1 MKTVYFKNSGDHT
14 EEVLKIVK
22 EFIKEEKIKS
32 IVVASTT
39 GKTGVLVS
47 SIFKGLN
54 VIVVTHSTGF
64 IKPNYQELNEENAKK
79 IIENGAKILTAT
91 HALSGVERAIRRKF
105 NTILPLEIIANA
117 LRLFGEGTKVA
128 IEITIMATDAGL
140 INAGEDIIAI
150 GGTGKGA
157 DTALLIKAA
166 NSFNFFD
173 LKIRKIICK
182 PYDF

>member
-1 MKTVYFKNSGDHT
+1 METIYFEKSGDHT

-22 EFIKEEKIKS
+22 EFIKKEEIKS
-32 IVVASTT
+32 IIVASTT
-39 GKTGVLVS
+39 GKTGVLAS

-54 VIVVTHSTGF
+54 VVIVTHSTGF
-64 IKPNYQELNEENAKK
+64 IKPNYQELDKENAKK
-79 IIENGAKILTAT
+79 IIENGAKILTTT
-91 HALSGVERAIRRKF
+91 HALSGIERAIRKKF

-140 INAGEDIIAI
+140 VNAGENVIAI
-150 GGTGKGA
+150 AGTGRGA

-173 LKIRKIICK
+173 LKVRKIICK

>member
-1 MKTVYFKNSGDHT
+1 MERIYFKNAGEHT

-22 EFIKEEKIKS
+22 EFIEKEKVRS

-39 GKTGVLVS
+39 GKTGVLAS
-47 SIFKGLN
+47 SILKGLN
-54 VIVVTHSTGF
+54 VIVVTHVTGF
-64 IKPNYQELNEENAKK
+64 VKPNYQEMNERNAKK

-91 HALSGVERAIRRKF
+91 HALSGAERAIRKKF

-117 LRLFGEGTKVA
+117 LRLFGQGTKVA
-128 IEITIMATDAGL
+128 IEITLMAADAGL
-140 INAGEDIIAI
+140 INEGEDIVAI
-150 GGTGKGA
+150 GGTNSGA

-166 NSFNFFD
+166 TSFNLFD
-173 LKIRKIICK
+173 LKVRKIICK

>member
-1 MKTVYFKNSGDHT
+1 METIYFKNSGEHT
-14 EEVLKIVK
+14 EEVLKMVK
-22 EFIKEEKIKS
+22 DFVEKEKIKS
-32 IVVASTT
+32 IVVASTSGRT
-39 GKTGVLVS
+39 GALAS

-54 VIVVTHSTGF
+54 VVVVTHSTGF
-64 IKPNYQELNEENAKK
+64 VKPNYQELNEENAKK
-79 IIENGAKILTAT
+79 IIENGAKILTTT
-91 HALSGVERAIRRKF
+91 HALSGAERAIRKKF

-140 INAGEDIIAI
+140 IDSGEDIVAIA
-150 GGTGKGA
+150 GTNRGA

-166 NSFNFFD
+166 NSFD
-173 LKIRKIICK
+173 LFNLKVRKIICK

>member
-1 MKTVYFKNSGDHT
+1 METIYFENSGDHT

-22 EFIKEEKIKS
+22 DFVEKEKIKS
-32 IVVASTT
+32 IVVASTS
-39 GKTGVLVS
+39 GRTGVLAS

-64 IKPNYQELNEENAKK
+64 VKPNYQELNEGNAKK
-79 IIENGAKILTAT
+79 IIENGAKILTTT
-91 HALSGVERAIRRKF
+91 HALSGVERAIRKKF

-117 LRLFGEGTKVA
+117 LRLFGQGTKVA

-140 INAGEDIIAI
+140 INAGEDIVAIA
-150 GGTGKGA
+150 GTNRGA

-166 NSFNFFD
+166 NSFD
-173 LKIRKIICK
+173 LFNLKVRKIICK

>member
-1 MKTVYFKNSGDHT
+1 METIYFKNSGEHT
-14 EEVLKIVK
+14 EEVLKMVK
-22 EFIKEEKIKS
+22 DFVEKEKIKS
-32 IVVASTT
+32 IVVASTS
-39 GKTGVLVS
+39 GRTGVLAS

-54 VIVVTHSTGF
+54 VVVVTHSTGF
-64 IKPNYQELNEENAKK
+64 VKPNYQELNEENAKK
-79 IIENGAKILTAT
+79 IIENGAKILTTT
-91 HALSGVERAIRRKF
+91 HALSGAERAIRKKF

-140 INAGEDIIAI
+140 IDSGEDIVAIA
-150 GGTGKGA
+150 GTNRGA

-166 NSFNFFD
+166 NSFD
-173 LKIRKIICK
+173 LFNLKVRKIICK